1 MTEIGEFTSIVT
13 PRTMTYTAEE
23 WGSKRELITQLLAP
37 QNGNTH
43 IDVLKVLA
51 AQYDF
56 HPK

>member
-1 MTEIGEFTSIVT
+1 MTETGKSRSIVA
-13 PRTMTYTAEE
+13 PRTITYRAEE

-43 IDVLKVLA
+43 FDVLKVLA